1 MLEVI
6 EPGVLSTVQD
16 AGRPWAAS
24 MGVPRSGAC
33 DPLALRVLQRL
44 MGGDRDGVDTPAVLE
59 MSLVGPTLAVR
70 EACVVGLSGADLGAE
85 ATTADGAGR
94 PLQPG
99 TTALLRAG
107 TTLRF
112 AGAVDGCRA
121 YLGVGRGIDVPLVLG
136 SRSTCLVGR
145 FGGIEG
151 RPLRAGDVLRPVD
164 PGDDPSLAGRRWPGD
179 RGGHVAHDG
188 GTVLR
193 VVRGPHADLLGAD
206 ALARLVTT
214 GWSVSVRSDRM
225 GIRLDGPAI
234 RPLAA
239 AELISFPVTWGA
251 VQLPR
256 TGTPIV
262 LLADHQT
269 VGGYPVPLV
278 VTSVDRPALGQLRA
292 TDHVRFRLIDLDEA
306 RALRVAAEAAF
317 RADAS
322 RFEVSHVG

>member
-1 MLEVI
+1 VLEVI

-16 AGRPWAAS
+16 AGRPWTAS

-33 DPLALRVLQRL
+33 DPLALRVLQWL
-44 MGGDRDGVDTPAVLE
+44 MGGGGDGVGAPAVLE

-70 EACVVGLSGADLGAE
+70 EACVVGLSGADFDAE
-85 ATTADGAGR
+85 ATDADGVGR

-99 TTALLRAG
+99 TTALLKAG

-121 YLGVGRGIDVPLVLG
+121 YLGIGTGIDVPLVIG

-145 FGGIEG
+145 FGGMDG
-151 RPLRAGDVLRPVD
+151 RPLRAGDVLRPVH

-179 RGGHVAHDG
+179 RGGRVVHDG
-188 GTVLR
+188 ATVLR

-206 ALARLVTT
+206 AMARLIAT

-225 GIRLDGPAI
+225 GIRLDGPTV
-234 RPLAA
+234 RPRAA
-239 AELISFPVTWGA
+239 GELISFPVTWGA
-251 VQLPR
+251 VQLPP

-278 VTSVDRPALGQLRA
+278 VASVDRPVLGQLRA
-292 TDHVRFRLIDLDEA
+292 TDAVRLQLVGLDEA
-306 RALRVAAEAAF
+306 RALHAAAEAAF
-317 RADAS
+317 QADLA